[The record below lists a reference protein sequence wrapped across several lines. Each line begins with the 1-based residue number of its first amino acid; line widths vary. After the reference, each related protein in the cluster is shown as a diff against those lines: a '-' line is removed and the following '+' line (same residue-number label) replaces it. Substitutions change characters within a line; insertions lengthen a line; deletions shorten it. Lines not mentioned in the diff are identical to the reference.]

1 MTSSRVF
8 SKIALIALVAGL
20 PASMAIAQD
29 AKLPPVPAAP
39 AVAPPAAPT
48 TTTALKFPSEKFDFG
63 DISDTEPVSHEIA
76 FTNTSNETIKL
87 AVAASCGCTTSTLE
101 KNTFA
106 PGESGKV
113 TASFNPAGRMGPQT
127 KTLTFTV
134 IEPQGKFSQQVV
146 TLTSNVKA
154 LVMLDPPKMYLNEV
168 DHRKGQTAR
177 LTISGRKAGFEVSK
191 VEATGAG
198 AEFVKTKVLPAE
210 ASEVNGEKLVR
221 VPVEIEIGKGAPIGN
236 LAASLVIS
244 TNDDKAKLQPYF
256 LGADVIGDVKAT
268 PPQAILRVQTPATKF
283 DTQIRLDSRSGSAF
297 AISSIDVEGPKDM
310 NIVTDIAKNDE
321 GRSYLVTVSG
331 VTPNRAGMVQGF
343 LIVTSEAQGGNETMR
358 IPFTAVVNVPQ
369 PAPVPAQA
377 VPAPAAP
384 TAPKK

>member
-8 SKIALIALVAGL
+8 SKIALLALVAGL
-20 PASMAIAQD
+20 PVGVASAQN
-29 AKLPPVPAAP
+29 AKPVPAPVVTPAAP
-39 AVAPPAAPT
+39 AV
-48 TTTALKFPSEKFDFG
+48 TTALKFANEKFDFG
-63 DISDTEPVSHEIA
+63 DISDTEPVSHEIT
-76 FTNTSNETIKL
+76 FTNSSSETIKL
-87 AVAASCGCTTSTLE
+87 AVAASCGCTTSMLE
-101 KNTFA
+101 KTTYA

-113 TASFNPAGRMGPQT
+113 SATFNPAGRMGPQT

-154 LVMLDPPKMYLNEV
+154 LVVLDPPKMYLNEV

-177 LTISGRKAGFEVSK
+177 LTISGRKAGFEVTK

-198 AEFVKTKVLPAE
+198 AEFVKVKMLPAE
-210 ASEVNGEKLVR
+210 PAEVNGEQLVR
-221 VPVEIEIGKGAPIGN
+221 VPVELEIGKGAPIGN
-236 LAASLVIS
+236 LAATLTIT
-244 TNDDKAKLQPYF
+244 TNDEKAKLQPYF
-256 LGADVIGDVKAT
+256 LGGDVIGDVKAT

-297 AISSIDVEGPKDM
+297 TINSIDVEGPKDM
-310 NIVTDIAKNDE
+310 NIVTDITKNDE
-321 GRSYLVTVSG
+321 GRSYMVTVSG

-343 LIVTSEAQGGNETMR
+343 LIIVSEAQGGNETMR

-369 PAPVPAQA
+369 PAA
-377 VPAPAAP
+377 VPTQIIPVS
-384 TAPKK
+384 PKQ

>member
-8 SKIALIALVAGL
+8 SKIALLALVAGL
-20 PASMAIAQD
+20 PVGVASAQD
-29 AKLPPVPAAP
+29 AKPVPAPVVTPAAP
-39 AVAPPAAPT
+39 AVTA
-48 TTTALKFPSEKFDFG
+48 ALKFANEKFDFG
-63 DISDTEPVSHEIA
+63 DISDTEPVSHEIT
-76 FTNTSNETIKL
+76 FTNSSSETIKL
-87 AVAASCGCTTSTLE
+87 AVAASCGCTTSMLE
-101 KNTFA
+101 KTTYA

-113 TASFNPAGRMGPQT
+113 SATFNPAGRMGPQT

-154 LVMLDPPKMYLNEV
+154 LVVLDPPKMYLNEV

-177 LTISGRKAGFEVSK
+177 LTISGRKAGFEVTK

-198 AEFVKTKVLPAE
+198 AEFVKVKMLPAE
-210 ASEVNGEKLVR
+210 PAEVNGEQLVR
-221 VPVEIEIGKGAPIGN
+221 VPVELEIGKGAPIGN
-236 LAASLVIS
+236 LAATLTIT
-244 TNDDKAKLQPYF
+244 TNDEKAKLQPYF
-256 LGADVIGDVKAT
+256 LGGDVIGDVKAT

-297 AISSIDVEGPKDM
+297 TINSIDVEGPKDM
-310 NIVTDIAKNDE
+310 NIVTDITKNDE
-321 GRSYLVTVSG
+321 GRSYMVTVSG

-343 LIVTSEAQGGNETMR
+343 LIIVSEAQGGNETMR

-369 PAPVPAQA
+369 PAA
-377 VPAPAAP
+377 VPTQIIPIS
-384 TAPKK
+384 PKQ

>member
-8 SKIALIALVAGL
+8 SKIALLALVAGL
-20 PASMAIAQD
+20 PVGVASAQN
-29 AKLPPVPAAP
+29 AKPVPAPVVTPAAP
-39 AVAPPAAPT
+39 AV
-48 TTTALKFPSEKFDFG
+48 TTALKFANEKFDFG
-63 DISDTEPVSHEIA
+63 DISDTEPVSHEIT
-76 FTNTSNETIKL
+76 FTNSSSETIKL
-87 AVAASCGCTTSTLE
+87 AVAASCGCTTSMLE
-101 KNTFA
+101 KTTYA

-113 TASFNPAGRMGPQT
+113 SATFNPAGRMGPQT

-154 LVMLDPPKMYLNEV
+154 LVVLDPPKMYLNEV

-177 LTISGRKAGFEVSK
+177 LTISGRKAGFEVTK

-198 AEFVKTKVLPAE
+198 AEFVKVKMLPAE
-210 ASEVNGEKLVR
+210 PAEVNGEQLVR
-221 VPVEIEIGKGAPIGN
+221 VPVELEIGKGAPIGN
-236 LAASLVIS
+236 LAATLTIT
-244 TNDDKAKLQPYF
+244 TNDEKAKLQPYF
-256 LGADVIGDVKAT
+256 LGGDVIGDVKAT

-297 AISSIDVEGPKDM
+297 TINSIDVEGPKDM
-310 NIVTDIAKNDE
+310 NIVTDITKNDE
-321 GRSYLVTVSG
+321 GRSYMVTVSG

-343 LIVTSEAQGGNETMR
+343 LIIVSEAQGGNETMR

-369 PAPVPAQA
+369 PAA
-377 VPAPAAP
+377 VPTQIIPIS
-384 TAPKK
+384 PKQ

>member
-8 SKIALIALVAGL
+8 SKIALLALVAGL
-20 PASMAIAQD
+20 PVGVASAQN
-29 AKLPPVPAAP
+29 AKPVPAPVVTPAAPAAP
-39 AVAPPAAPT
+39 AV
-48 TTTALKFPSEKFDFG
+48 TTALKFANEKFDFG
-63 DISDTEPVSHEIA
+63 DISDTEPVSHEIT
-76 FTNTSNETIKL
+76 FTNSSSETIKL
-87 AVAASCGCTTSTLE
+87 AVAASCGCTTSMLE
-101 KNTFA
+101 KTTYA

-113 TASFNPAGRMGPQT
+113 SATFNPAGRMGPQT

-154 LVMLDPPKMYLNEV
+154 LVVLDPPKMYLNEV

-177 LTISGRKAGFEVSK
+177 LTISGRKAGFEVTK

-198 AEFVKTKVLPAE
+198 AEFVKVKMLPAE
-210 ASEVNGEKLVR
+210 PAEVNGEQLVR
-221 VPVEIEIGKGAPIGN
+221 VPVELEIGKGAPIGN
-236 LAASLVIS
+236 LAATLTIT
-244 TNDDKAKLQPYF
+244 TNDEKAKLQPYF
-256 LGADVIGDVKAT
+256 LGGDVIGDVKAT

-297 AISSIDVEGPKDM
+297 TINSIDVEGPKDM
-310 NIVTDIAKNDE
+310 NIVTDITKNDE
-321 GRSYLVTVSG
+321 GRSYMVTVSG

-343 LIVTSEAQGGNETMR
+343 LIIVSEAQGGNETMR

-369 PAPVPAQA
+369 PAA
-377 VPAPAAP
+377 VPTQIIPVS
-384 TAPKK
+384 PKQ

>member
-8 SKIALIALVAGL
+8 SKIALLALVAGL
-20 PASMAIAQD
+20 PVGVASAQD
-29 AKLPPVPAAP
+29 AKPVPAPVVTPAAP
-39 AVAPPAAPT
+39 AV
-48 TTTALKFPSEKFDFG
+48 TTALKFANEKFDFG
-63 DISDTEPVSHEIA
+63 DISDTEPVSHEIT
-76 FTNTSNETIKL
+76 FTNSSSETIKL
-87 AVAASCGCTTSTLE
+87 AVAASCGCTTSMLE
-101 KNTFA
+101 KTTYA

-113 TASFNPAGRMGPQT
+113 SATFNPAGRMGPQT

-154 LVMLDPPKMYLNEV
+154 LVVLDPPKMYLNEV

-177 LTISGRKAGFEVSK
+177 LTISGRKAGFEVTK

-198 AEFVKTKVLPAE
+198 AEFVKVKMLPAE
-210 ASEVNGEKLVR
+210 PAEVNGEQLVR
-221 VPVEIEIGKGAPIGN
+221 VPVELEIGKGAPIGN
-236 LAASLVIS
+236 LAATLTIT
-244 TNDDKAKLQPYF
+244 TNDEKAKLQPYF
-256 LGADVIGDVKAT
+256 LGGDVIGDVKAT

-297 AISSIDVEGPKDM
+297 TINSIDVEGPKDM
-310 NIVTDIAKNDE
+310 NIVTDITKNDE
-321 GRSYLVTVSG
+321 GRSYMVTVSG

-343 LIVTSEAQGGNETMR
+343 LIIVSEAQGGNETMR

-369 PAPVPAQA
+369 PAA
-377 VPAPAAP
+377 VPTQIIPVS
-384 TAPKK
+384 PKQ

>member
-8 SKIALIALVAGL
+8 SKIALLALVAGL
-20 PASMAIAQD
+20 PVGVASAQD
-29 AKLPPVPAAP
+29 AKPVPAPVVTPAAPAAP
-39 AVAPPAAPT
+39 AV
-48 TTTALKFPSEKFDFG
+48 TTALKFANEKFDFG
-63 DISDTEPVSHEIA
+63 DISDTEPVSHEIT
-76 FTNTSNETIKL
+76 FTNSSSETIKL
-87 AVAASCGCTTSTLE
+87 AVAASCGCTTSMLE
-101 KNTFA
+101 KTTYA

-113 TASFNPAGRMGPQT
+113 SATFNPAGRMGPQT

-154 LVMLDPPKMYLNEV
+154 LVVLDPPKMYLNEV

-177 LTISGRKAGFEVSK
+177 LTISGRKAGFEVTK

-198 AEFVKTKVLPAE
+198 AEFVKVKMLPAE
-210 ASEVNGEKLVR
+210 PAEVNGEQLVR
-221 VPVEIEIGKGAPIGN
+221 VPVELEIGKGAPIGN
-236 LAASLVIS
+236 LAATLTIT
-244 TNDDKAKLQPYF
+244 TNDEKAKLQPYF
-256 LGADVIGDVKAT
+256 LGGDVIGDVKAT

-297 AISSIDVEGPKDM
+297 TINSIDVEGPKDM
-310 NIVTDIAKNDE
+310 NIVTDITKNDE
-321 GRSYLVTVSG
+321 GRSYMVTVSG

-343 LIVTSEAQGGNETMR
+343 LIIVSEAQGGNETMR

-369 PAPVPAQA
+369 PAA
-377 VPAPAAP
+377 VPTQIIPVS
-384 TAPKK
+384 PKQ